1 MIGRTFRRI
10 HCIAAAT
17 LLTAAH
23 AAAQAPAPLDVR
35 GEVFVGSEVEGYLR
49 ALQVAGRGGSYP
61 WAIRGF
67 SPREVSRVAPGD
79 SAHPWRARYR
89 FDRDTSAGARLR
101 PVRPGAQAFVN
112 TTMPYGSND
121 GAVWAGRGLT
131 LALDGGASLEWG
143 ALSMTVA
150 PIAFI
155 TQNAAFQLEDTGMG
169 GVLEF
174 GDPRT
179 PVYIDLPQRFG
190 DGPYGRL
197 EPGQS
202 SLRVDAG
209 AFALGVST
217 ANQHWGPAAD
227 MPLILGNNAGG
238 FPHAFA
244 GSARPVDLWIGRL
257 HGRLVWGRL
266 DQSSYAVNR
275 NARRFMS
282 GAVAVFTPRG
292 APTLELGGTR
302 FFNTPWPAGGVS
314 ASNFLKPLEGLL
326 KNSLTTGD
334 GDPDNQLASL
344 FFRWHHPRSGVEA
357 YGEYARE
364 DHNADVRDVLLEPDH
379 ASGYTVGARRVWS
392 RGDGSLLSLRGEVL
406 NTRVSHLNLVR
417 PQSPFYLHTVAR
429 QGHTQR
435 GQLLGSNAGYAGG
448 GTVLTLDS
456 YTRRGR
462 SSLSYTRTVRD
473 RGTPLATPDPEV
485 TQGLGVEA
493 LRFVGRFDV
502 TAGLTGVHQM
512 NRGVGGSAFNLN
524 TVVRVRLGL

>member
-1 MIGRTFRRI
+1 LIGRTFRRLRW
-10 HCIAAAT
+10 IAAAT
-17 LLTAAH
+17 LLQAAH

-61 WAIRGF
+61 WSIRGF
-67 SPREVSRVAPGD
+67 SPREVSRVAPSD

-89 FDRDTSAGARLR
+89 FTRDTAGGARVR

-131 LALDGGASLEWG
+131 LALDGGASLEWR

-150 PIAFI
+150 PMAFI
-155 TQNAAFQLEDTGMG
+155 AQNAAFELEDNGAD

-174 GDPRT
+174 GHPRA
-179 PVYIDLPQRFG
+179 PLSIDLPQRFG
-190 DGPYGRL
+190 SGPYGRV

-202 SLRVDAG
+202 TLWVDAG
-209 AFALGVST
+209 GFALGVST

-227 MPLILGNNAGG
+227 LPLVLGNNAGG
-238 FPHAFA
+238 FPHGFVGTAH
-244 GSARPVDLWIGRL
+244 PVDVWIGRV

-266 DQSSYAVNR
+266 DQSSYTVNR
-275 NARRFMS
+275 NPRRFMS

-292 APTLELGGTR
+292 MPTLELGGTR
-302 FFNTPWPAGGVS
+302 FFNTPWPARGVS
-314 ASNFLKPLEGLL
+314 AANFLKPLEGLL

-334 GDPDNQLASL
+334 GDADNQLASL

-357 YGEYARE
+357 YGELVRD
-364 DHNADVRDVLLEPDH
+364 DHNADRRDLLLEPDH
-379 ASGYTVGARRVWS
+379 DSGYMVGVRRVWS
-392 RGDGSLLSLRGEVL
+392 RADGSLVSLRGELL
-406 NTRVSHLNLVR
+406 NTRVSHLDLVR
-417 PQSPFYLHTVAR
+417 PQSPLYQHHATR

-435 GQLLGSNAGYAGG
+435 GQLLAASSGNAGG
-448 GTVLTLDS
+448 GAVVGLDR

-462 SSLSYTRTVRD
+462 TSLTYTRTLRD
-473 RGTPLATPDPEV
+473 RGTPDPEV
-485 TQGLGVEA
+485 TQALGIES
-493 LRFVGRFDV
+493 LRFKGRFDL
-502 TAGLTGVHQM
+502 TAGLTGAYQM
-512 NRGVGGSAFNLN
+512 NRAGDGSAFNLN
-524 TVVRVRLGL
+524 TVVRVRVGL